1 LDLLDT
7 ENETGII
14 RTVDIQHEMRT
25 AYLDYAMSV
34 IVARALPDAR
44 DGLKPVQR
52 RILYAMHDM
61 GVRPTTPH
69 KKSARIV
76 GEVLGKY
83 HPHGDSAVY
92 EAMARLAQDFSVRY
106 MLVDG
111 QGNFGSIDGDSPAA
125 MRYTEARLSHIA
137 MELLNDIEKE
147 TVDWVENFDGSLQEP
162 AVLPA
167 RLPNL
172 LVNGA
177 SGIAVGMATSIPPHN
192 LGEIVDALVHILDN
206 WDRREEIGVEEL
218 MEYVKGPDF
227 PTGGQIL
234 GHEPIVKAYAT
245 GRGKAVVRAVANVE
259 EMRGGRFRLVITEIP
274 YQLNKS
280 SLLERIAML
289 VREGKL
295 EEISDLRDESDKR
308 GMSIIIELKRGAQPQ
323 KALNR
328 LYKHTPLQSTFGIQ
342 LLALVDGVPRV
353 LPLRRLLQIFLD
365 HRIDVLVR
373 RTQYDL
379 NKAQARAHIV
389 EGLLI
394 ALNHMDAIIKT
405 IRESPDVDT
414 ARDRLMANFGLSE
427 LQAQA
432 ILDMQLRRL
441 TGLER
446 QKLEEEY
453 AELLKT
459 ISYLEGL
466 LASPLQQR
474 EVIRQDLIELR
485 EHYADLRRTA
495 IRPNADASLDEED
508 LVEEEDV
515 LIAITQRG
523 YIKRMP
529 WTTFRAQGRGGRG
542 VIGMATGDED
552 EITTLLSAYSHD
564 TLLFFTDKGKVY
576 QEKVYQIPDAGRT
589 AKGSMIAGILA
600 VGAEEHVTAVVPV
613 SNLKNVPGSGD
624 MLSLD
629 DAPDSDSMPASG
641 DELLSDGEPL
651 PSESLPDEGL
661 SGEVHYLSMITRLGR
676 IKRVPLSEFSAVRPS
691 GLIAISLNTGDELG
705 WVRLTQGNDDLILV
719 TEQGQGL
726 RFNEQDVRPMG
737 RTAAGVIAIRMDD
750 GDRLTIAEVVE
761 PNGSLFLASLK
772 GYGRCTALDEFRT
785 QGRGGKGVIAFRVN
799 DMTGPVVD
807 GRVVQDDDEITLMSE
822 SGIVLRTRVDKIPKM
837 GRYSRGVQMMGL
849 KNGDRVATLARL
861 PSGGTPNGSAN
872 NGNGDTANSNDDI
885 NNRNGEVNSTVSHTD
900 PEEIPDLIREDSATV
915 DIR

>member
-1 LDLLDT
+1 MST
-7 ENETGII
+7 ENEIGIVK
-14 RTVDIQHEMRT
+14 TVEIQHEMRT

-61 GVRPTTPH
+61 GIRPTSPH

-125 MRYTEARLSHIA
+125 MRYTEARLSPIA
-137 MELLNDIEKE
+137 MELLNDIEKD
-147 TVDWVENFDGSLQEP
+147 TVEWGDNFDGSLQEP
-162 AVLPA
+162 LVLPA

-206 WDRREEIGVEEL
+206 WDRREEISVEEL
-218 MEYVKGPDF
+218 MELVKGPDF

-234 GHEPIVKAYAT
+234 GQEHIIRAYAT
-245 GRGKAVVRAVANVE
+245 GRGKAIVRAVVNVE
-259 EMRGGRFRLVITEIP
+259 EMHGGRFRLVVTEIP

-280 SLLERIAML
+280 SLIERIATL

-353 LPLRRLLQIFLD
+353 LPLRRLLQIFLN
-365 HRIDVLVR
+365 HRIEVLVR
-373 RTQYDL
+373 RTQFDL

-394 ALNHMDAIIKT
+394 ALDHMDAIIKT
-405 IRESPDVDT
+405 IRESPDVEI
-414 ARDRLMANFGLSE
+414 ARERLMANFE
-427 LQAQA
+427 LTEVQAQA

-485 EHYADLRRTA
+485 EHYADPRRTA
-495 IRPNADASLDEED
+495 IRPYADASLDEED

-589 AKGSMIAGILA
+589 AKGSLIAGILA
-600 VGAEEHVTAVVPV
+600 VGVEEHVTAVVPV
-613 SNLKNVPGSGD
+613 SSFEEAANGGTR
-624 MLSLD
+624 
-629 DAPDSDSMPASG
+629 
-641 DELLSDGEPL
+641 
-651 PSESLPDEGL
+651 
-661 SGEVHYLSMITRLGR
+661 YLSMITRKGR
-676 IKRVPLSEFSAVRPS
+676 IKRIALSEFSAVRPS
-691 GLIAISLNTGDELG
+691 GLIAISLYDGDELG

-726 RFNEQDVRPMG
+726 RFNEQDARPMG
-737 RTAAGVIAIRMDD
+737 RTAAGVIAIRMNED
-750 GDRLTIAEVVE
+750 DRLTVAEVVE
-761 PNGSLFLASLK
+761 PHGALFLASLK
-772 GYGRCTALDEFRT
+772 GYGRCTVLDEFRT
-785 QGRGGKGVIAFRVN
+785 QGRGGKGVIAYRIN
-799 DMTGPVVD
+799 DMTGPIVD
-807 GRVVQDDDEITLMSE
+807 GRVVQDDDEVTLMSE
-822 SGIVLRTRVDKIPKM
+822 GGIVLRTRVDKIPKM
-837 GRYSRGVQMMGL
+837 GRYTRGVQMMDL
-849 KNGDRVATLARL
+849 KDGDRVASLARL
-861 PSGGTPNGSAN
+861 PSGGAN
-872 NGNGDTANSNDDI
+872 NGNGDTSNG
-885 NNRNGEVNSTVSHTD
+885 NGEENPAMNQD
-900 PEEIPDLIREDSATV
+900 EGIGE
-915 DIR
+915 

>member
-1 LDLLDT
+1 LSIEDQI
-7 ENETGII
+7 GII
-14 RTVDIQHEMRT
+14 KTVDIQHEMRT

-61 GVRPTTPH
+61 GVRPNTPH

-92 EAMARLAQDFSVRY
+92 EAMARMAQDFSMRY
-106 MLVDG
+106 LLVDG

-125 MRYTEARLSHIA
+125 MRYTEARLSPIA
-137 MELLNDIEKE
+137 MELLNDIEKD
-147 TVDWVENFDGSLQEP
+147 TVDWTDNFDGSLKEP
-162 AVLPA
+162 TVLPA

-172 LVNGA
+172 IVNGA
-177 SGIAVGMATSIPPHN
+177 SGIAVGMATNIPPHN

-206 WDRREEIGVEEL
+206 WDRREEIAVEEL
-218 MEYVKGPDF
+218 LEYVKGPDF

-234 GHEPIVKAYAT
+234 GQEPIVKAYAT
-245 GRGKAVVRAVANVE
+245 GRGQAVVRAVANIE
-259 EMRGGRFRLVITEIP
+259 EMRGGRFRIVVTEIP

-280 SLLERIAML
+280 SLLERIAAL

-295 EEISDLRDESDKR
+295 DEISDLRDESDKR
-308 GMSIIIELKRGAQPQ
+308 GMSIVIELKRGAQPQ

-342 LLALVDGVPRV
+342 LLALVDGVPRI
-353 LPLRRLLQIFLD
+353 LPLRRLLQVFLD
-365 HRIDVLVR
+365 HRIEVLVR
-373 RTQYDL
+373 RAQFDL

-394 ALNHMDAIIKT
+394 ALDHLDAIIKT

-414 ARDRLMANFGLSE
+414 ARNRLMSNFGLTE
-427 LQAQA
+427 IQAQA

-474 EVIRQDLIELR
+474 QVIRQDLLELR
-485 EHYADLRRTA
+485 EHYADPRRTV
-495 IRPNADASLDEED
+495 IRPHADAAIDEED
-508 LVEEEDV
+508 LVEEESV
-515 LIAITQRG
+515 LISITQRG

-529 WTTFRAQGRGGRG
+529 WTTFRAQERGGRG

-552 EITTLLSAYSHD
+552 EITALLSAHSHD

-589 AKGSMIAGILA
+589 AKGSLIAGILA
-600 VGAEEHVTAVVPV
+600 IDPEERVTAVVPV
-613 SNLKNVPGSGD
+613 SSF
-624 MLSLD
+624 D
-629 DAPDSDSMPASG
+629 DAR
-641 DELLSDGEPL
+641 
-651 PSESLPDEGL
+651 
-661 SGEVHYLSMITRLGR
+661 YLSMVTRQGR
-676 IKRVPLSEFSAVRPS
+676 IKRVSLSEFSNVRPS
-691 GLIAISLNTGDELG
+691 GLIAISLNEGDELG
-705 WVRLTQGNDDLILV
+705 WVRLTRGTDDLILV
-719 TEQGQGL
+719 TAQGQAL
-726 RFNEQDVRPMG
+726 RFNEQEVRPMG
-737 RTAAGVIAIRMDD
+737 RAAAGVIAISLEE
-750 GDRLTIAEVVE
+750 GDRLSVAEVVE
-761 PNGSLFLASLK
+761 PDGSLFLVSLK
-772 GYGRCTALDEFRT
+772 GFGRCTLLDEFRT
-785 QGRGGKGVIAFRVN
+785 QGRGGKGVQAYRAN
-799 DMTGPVVD
+799 DKSGPVVD

-822 SGIVLRTRVDKIPKM
+822 NGIVLRIRVDKIPKM
-837 GRYSRGVQMMGL
+837 GRYTRGVQMMDL
-849 KNGDRVATLARL
+849 KNGDRVATIARL
-861 PSGGTPNGSAN
+861 PSGGES
-872 NGNGDTANSNDDI
+872 NGNGDTASN
-885 NNRNGEVNSTVSHTD
+885 NGD
-900 PEEIPDLIREDSATV
+900 EELVTGDE
-915 DIR
+915 

>member
-1 LDLLDT
+1 LST
-7 ENETGII
+7 ENEIGIVK
-14 RTVDIQHEMRT
+14 TVAIQHEMRT

-61 GVRPTTPH
+61 GIRPNSAH

-125 MRYTEARLSHIA
+125 MRYTEARLAPIA
-137 MELLNDIEKE
+137 MELLNDIEKD
-147 TVDWVENFDGSLQEP
+147 TVDWVDNFDGSLQEP
-162 AVLPA
+162 SVLPA

-177 SGIAVGMATSIPPHN
+177 SGIAVGMATNIPPHN
-192 LGEIVDALVHILDN
+192 LGEIVDALVLILDN
-206 WDRREEIGVEEL
+206 WDRREEISVEEL
-218 MEYVKGPDF
+218 MEHVKGPDF

-234 GHEPIVKAYAT
+234 GQEPIIKAYAT
-245 GRGKAVVRAVANVE
+245 GRGKAIVRAVANVE
-259 EMRGGRFRLVITEIP
+259 EMRGGRFRLVVTEIP

-280 SLLERIAML
+280 SLLERIATL

-353 LPLRRLLQIFLD
+353 LPLRRLLQVFLD
-365 HRIDVLVR
+365 HRIEVLVR
-373 RTQYDL
+373 RTQFDL

-394 ALNHMDAIIKT
+394 ALDHLDAIIKT
-405 IRESPDVDT
+405 IRESPDVET
-414 ARDRLMANFGLSE
+414 ARDRLMANFGLTE
-427 LQAQA
+427 IQAQA

-474 EVIRQDLIELR
+474 QVIRQDLIELR
-485 EHYADLRRTA
+485 EHYTDPRRTA
-495 IRPNADASLDEED
+495 IRPHADASLDDED
-508 LVEEEDV
+508 LIEDEDV

-529 WTTFRAQGRGGRG
+529 WTTFRVQGRGGRG
-542 VIGMATGDED
+542 VIGMATGDKD

-589 AKGSMIAGILA
+589 AKGSLIAGILA

-613 SNLKNVPGSGD
+613 SSFTGTPDSGTGLPGS
-624 MLSLD
+624 
-629 DAPDSDSMPASG
+629 AR
-641 DELLSDGEPL
+641 
-651 PSESLPDEGL
+651 
-661 SGEVHYLSMITRLGR
+661 YLSMVTRRGR
-676 IKRVPLSEFSAVRPS
+676 IKRVVLAEFNAVRPS
-691 GLIAISLNTGDELG
+691 GLIAISLNDGDELG

-726 RFNEQDVRPMG
+726 RFNEQAVRPMG
-737 RTAAGVIAIRMDD
+737 RAAAGVIAIRMDD
-750 GDRLTIAEVVE
+750 DDRLTVAEVVE

-799 DMTGPVVD
+799 EITGPVVD
-807 GRVVQDDDEITLMSE
+807 GRVVQDDDEVTLMSE
-822 SGIVLRTRVDKIPKM
+822 SGIVLRTRVERIPKM
-837 GRYSRGVQMMGL
+837 GRYSRGVQMMDL

-861 PSGGTPNGSAN
+861 PNGGTPNGSAN
-872 NGNGDTANSNDDI
+872 NGDKEPVNGD
-885 NNRNGEVNSTVSHTD
+885 
-900 PEEIPDLIREDSATV
+900 
-915 DIR
+915 

>member
-1 LDLLDT
+1 MDT
-7 ENETGII
+7 ENNVGTIKSVE
-14 RTVDIQHEMRT
+14 IQHEMRT

-44 DGLKPVQR
+44 DGCKPVQR

-61 GVRPTTPH
+61 GMRPTAAH

-83 HPHGDSAVY
+83 HPHSDTAVY
-92 EAMARLAQDFSVRY
+92 DAMARLAQDFSVRY

-137 MELLNDIEKE
+137 MELLNDIEKD
-147 TVDWVENFDGSLQEP
+147 TVDWIDNFDGSLQEP
-162 AVLPA
+162 TVLPA

-192 LGEIVDALVHILDN
+192 LAEVVDALVHILDN
-206 WDRREEIGVEEL
+206 WDRQDDVSVEEL
-218 MEYVKGPDF
+218 MEHIKGPDF

-234 GHEPIVKAYAT
+234 GHEPIIRAYAT
-245 GRGKAVVRAVANVE
+245 GRGKAVVRAVANIE
-259 EMRGGRFRLVITEIP
+259 EMRGGRFRIVVTEIP

-289 VREGKL
+289 ARSGSL
-295 EEISDLRDESDKR
+295 DEISDLRDESDKR

-328 LYKHTPLQSTFGIQ
+328 LYKRTPLQSTFGIQ
-342 LLALVDGVPRV
+342 LLALVNGVPRV
-353 LPLRRLLQIFLD
+353 LPLRRLLQIFLN
-365 HRIDVLVR
+365 HRIEVLVR

-394 ALNHMDAIIKT
+394 ALDHLDAVIRT
-405 IRESPDVDT
+405 IRESPDVET
-414 ARDRLMANFGLSE
+414 ARDRLMERFGLSE
-427 LQAQA
+427 VQAQA

-446 QKLEEEY
+446 QKLEDEY

-466 LASPLQQR
+466 LISPLQQR
-474 EVIRQDLIELR
+474 DVIRQDLLELR
-485 EHYADLRRTA
+485 ERYADPRRTT
-495 IRPNADASLDEED
+495 IRPYADASLDEED

-515 LIAITQRG
+515 LISITQRG

-529 WTTFRAQGRGGRG
+529 WTEFRAQQRGGRG

-552 EITTLLSAYSHD
+552 EITTLISAHSHS

-576 QEKVYQIPDAGRT
+576 QEKVYQIPDASRT
-589 AKGSMIAGILA
+589 AKGSLVAGILA
-600 VGAEEHVTAVVPV
+600 VEVEEHVTAVVPV
-613 SNLKNVPGSGD
+613 ASFE
-624 MLSLD
+624 
-629 DAPDSDSMPASG
+629 DAR
-641 DELLSDGEPL
+641 
-651 PSESLPDEGL
+651 
-661 SGEVHYLSMITRLGR
+661 YLTMVTQMGR
-676 IKRVPLSEFSAVRPS
+676 IKRVSLAEFNSVRPS
-691 GLIAISLNTGDELG
+691 GLIAITLNDGDELK
-705 WVRLTQGNDDLILV
+705 WVRLTQGEDDLILV
-719 TEQGQGL
+719 TEQGMGI

-750 GDRLTIAEVVE
+750 DDRLTIAEVVN
-761 PNGSLFLASLK
+761 PNGSLFLASEK
-772 GYGRCTALDEFRT
+772 GYGRCTLLDEFRV
-785 QGRGGKGVIAFRVN
+785 QGRGGKGVYAYRIN
-799 DMTGPVVD
+799 EKTGPVVD
-807 GRVVQDDDEITLMSE
+807 GRVVQDGDEITLMSE
-822 SGIVLRTRVDKIPKM
+822 SGIMLRTQVTSIPKM
-837 GRYSRGVQMMGL
+837 GRNTRGVQMMDL
-849 KNGDRVATLARL
+849 KDGDRVASMARL
-861 PSGGTPNGSAN
+861 LNGGEEHGSRRNNKPSPD
-872 NGNGDTANSNDDI
+872 DTEIRPD
-885 NNRNGEVNSTVSHTD
+885 
-900 PEEIPDLIREDSATV
+900 EEPYLDV
-915 DIR
+915 DIDIDEDDLV

>member
-1 LDLLDT
+1 MSI
-7 ENETGII
+7 ENEIGIV

-61 GVRPTTPH
+61 GIRPTTPH

-106 MLVDG
+106 LLVDG

-137 MELLNDIEKE
+137 MELLNDIEKD
-147 TVDWVENFDGSLQEP
+147 TVAWTDNFDGSLQEP
-162 AVLPA
+162 TVLPA

-192 LGEIVDALVHILDN
+192 LGEIVDALVLILDN

-234 GHEPIVKAYAT
+234 GQEPIIKAYAT
-245 GRGKAVVRAVANVE
+245 GRGKAIVRAVANVE
-259 EMRGGRFRLVITEIP
+259 EMHGGRFRLVVTEIP

-280 SLLERIAML
+280 GLLERIAAL

-295 EEISDLRDESDKR
+295 EEISDLRDESDMR

-365 HRIDVLVR
+365 HRIEVLVR

-394 ALNHMDAIIKT
+394 ALDHMDAIIKT
-405 IRESPDVDT
+405 IRESPDVET
-414 ARDRLMANFGLSE
+414 ARDRLMAGFGLSE

-446 QKLEEEY
+446 QKLEDEY

-485 EHYADLRRTA
+485 EHYADPRRTA

-508 LVEEEDV
+508 LVEEESV
-515 LIAITQRG
+515 LISITQRG

-542 VIGMATGDED
+542 VIGMATGGED
-552 EITTLLSAYSHD
+552 EITTLLSAHSHD
-564 TLLFFTDKGKVY
+564 TVLFFTDKGKVY

-589 AKGSMIAGILA
+589 AKGSLIAGILA
-600 VGAEEHVTAVVPV
+600 VEAEERVTAVVPV
-613 SNLKNVPGSGD
+613 SSF
-624 MLSLD
+624 D
-629 DAPDSDSMPASG
+629 DAR
-641 DELLSDGEPL
+641 
-651 PSESLPDEGL
+651 
-661 SGEVHYLSMITRLGR
+661 YLSMITRQGR
-676 IKRVPLSEFSAVRPS
+676 IKRVALSEFNGVRPS
-691 GLIAISLNTGDELG
+691 GLIAISLNDGDELG
-705 WVRLTQGNDDLILV
+705 WVRLTHGNDDLILV
-719 TEQGQGL
+719 TEQGLGL
-726 RFNEQDVRPMG
+726 RFNEQAVRPMG
-737 RTAAGVIAIRMDD
+737 RTAAGVIAIRM
-750 GDRLTIAEVVE
+750 GESDRLTIAEVVE

-785 QGRGGKGVIAFRVN
+785 QGRGGKGVYAYRIN
-799 DMTGPVVD
+799 DKTGPVVD
-807 GRVVQDDDEITLMSE
+807 GRVVQDDDEVTLMSE
-822 SGIVLRTRVDKIPKM
+822 NGIILRTSVDKIPKM
-837 GRYSRGVQMMGL
+837 GRYTRGVQMMHL
-849 KNGDRVATLARL
+849 DNGDRVATMARL
-861 PSGGTPNGSAN
+861 PNGGEN
-872 NGNGDTANSNDDI
+872 NSNGVSSGS
-885 NNRNGEVNSTVSHTD
+885 GEKTNDLEAADADAALGPVS
-900 PEEIPDLIREDSATV
+900 
-915 DIR
+915 

>member
-1 LDLLDT
+1 LSIVNDV
-7 ENETGII
+7 GIVK
-14 RTVDIQHEMRT
+14 TVAIQHEMRA

-61 GVRPTTPH
+61 GVRPNTPH

-125 MRYTEARLSHIA
+125 MRYTEARLSPIA
-137 MELLNDIEKE
+137 MELLNDIEKD
-147 TVDWVENFDGSLQEP
+147 TVEWVDNFDGSLQEP
-162 AVLPA
+162 SVLPA

-234 GHEPIVKAYAT
+234 GQEPIIKAYAT

-259 EMRGGRFRLVITEIP
+259 EMHGGRFRLVITEIP

-280 SLLERIAML
+280 GLLERIAAL

-295 EEISDLRDESDKR
+295 EEISDLRDESDMR

-353 LPLRRLLQIFLD
+353 LPLRRLLQVFLD
-365 HRIDVLVR
+365 HRIEVLVR

-394 ALNHMDAIIKT
+394 ALDHLDAIIKT
-405 IRESPDVDT
+405 IRESPDAET
-414 ARDRLMANFGLSE
+414 ARDRLMAGFGLTE
-427 LQAQA
+427 VQAQA

-446 QKLEEEY
+446 QKLEDEY

-474 EVIRQDLIELR
+474 QVIRQDLIELR
-485 EHYADLRRTA
+485 EHYADPRRTA
-495 IRPNADASLDEED
+495 IRPHADSSFNEED

-589 AKGSMIAGILA
+589 AKGSLIAGILA
-600 VGAEEHVTAVVPV
+600 IGAEEHVTAVVPV
-613 SNLKNVPGSGD
+613 SSFADASGSGD
-624 MLSLD
+624 TLSLD
-629 DAPDSDSMPASG
+629 DAPDDDDVLASG
-641 DELLSDGEPL
+641 DELLFDGEPL
-651 PSESLPDEGL
+651 PSGSPLP
-661 SGEVHYLSMITRLGR
+661 SGVRYLSMITRLGR

-691 GLIAISLNTGDELG
+691 GLIAISLNDGDELG

-726 RFNEQDVRPMG
+726 RFNEQNVRPMG

-750 GDRLTIAEVVE
+750 GDRLTVAEVVE

-785 QGRGGKGVIAFRVN
+785 QGRGGKGVVAFRVN
-799 DMTGPVVD
+799 EITGPVVD
-807 GRVVQDDDEITLMSE
+807 GHVVQDDDEVTLMSE
-822 SGIVLRTRVDKIPKM
+822 SGIVLRTRVEKIPKM
-837 GRYSRGVQMMGL
+837 GRYTRGVQMMHL
-849 KNGDRVATLARL
+849 NNGDRVATIARL
-861 PSGGTPNGSAN
+861 PNGGTPNGSTN
-872 NGNGDTANSNDDI
+872 NSDKESVTGD
-885 NNRNGEVNSTVSHTD
+885 
-900 PEEIPDLIREDSATV
+900 
-915 DIR
+915 

>member
-1 LDLLDT
+1 LDT
-7 ENETGII
+7 ENVIGTV

-92 EAMARLAQDFSVRY
+92 EAMARMAQDFSVRY
-106 MLVDG
+106 LLVDG

-137 MELLNDIEKE
+137 MELLNDIEKD
-147 TVDWVENFDGSLQEP
+147 TVAWVDNFDGSLQEP
-162 AVLPA
+162 SVLPA

-177 SGIAVGMATSIPPHN
+177 SGIAVGMATNIPPHN
-192 LGEIVDALVHILDN
+192 LGEIVDAAVHILDN

-234 GHEPIVKAYAT
+234 GQEQITKAYAT

-259 EMRGGRFRLVITEIP
+259 EMRGGRFRIVVTEIP

-280 SLLERIAML
+280 SLLERIAAL

-295 EEISDLRDESDKR
+295 DEISDLRDESDKR
-308 GMSIIIELKRGAQPQ
+308 GMSVIIELKRGAQPQ

-342 LLALVDGVPRV
+342 LLALVDGVPRIM
-353 LPLRRLLQIFLD
+353 PLRRLLQVFLD
-365 HRIDVLVR
+365 HRLEVLVR
-373 RTQYDL
+373 RAQFDL

-394 ALNHMDAIIKT
+394 ALDHLDAIIKT
-405 IRESPDVDT
+405 IRESPDVET
-414 ARDRLMANFGLSE
+414 ARDRLMTNFGLSE
-427 LQAQA
+427 VQAQA

-453 AELLKT
+453 ADLLKT

-474 EVIRQDLIELR
+474 EVIRQDLLELR
-485 EHYADLRRTA
+485 EHYGDPRRTA
-495 IRPNADASLDEED
+495 IRPFADASIDEED
-508 LVEEEDV
+508 LVEEESV
-515 LIAITQRG
+515 LISITQRG

-529 WTTFRAQGRGGRG
+529 WTTFRAQERGGRG

-552 EITTLLSAYSHD
+552 EITTLLSAHSHD
-564 TLLFFTDKGKVY
+564 TVLFFTNKGKVY

-589 AKGSMIAGILA
+589 AKGSLIAGILA
-600 VGAEEHVTAVVPV
+600 VEAEERVTAVVSV
-613 SNLKNVPGSGD
+613 SSF
-624 MLSLD
+624 D
-629 DAPDSDSMPASG
+629 DAQF
-641 DELLSDGEPL
+641 
-651 PSESLPDEGL
+651 
-661 SGEVHYLSMITRLGR
+661 LSMVTRQGR
-676 IKRVPLSEFSAVRPS
+676 IKRVSLAEFNGVRPS
-691 GLIAISLNTGDELG
+691 GLIAISLNDGDELG
-705 WVRLTQGNDDLILV
+705 WVRQTRGNDDLILV
-719 TEQGQGL
+719 TEQGLGL

-737 RTAAGVIAIRMDD
+737 RTAAGVIAIRLEE

-761 PNGSLFLASLK
+761 PNGALFLASLK

-785 QGRGGKGVIAFRVN
+785 QGRGGKGVYAYRVN
-799 DMTGPVVD
+799 DKTGPVVD
-807 GRVVQDDDEITLMSE
+807 GRVVQDDDEVTLMSE
-822 SGIVLRTRVDKIPKM
+822 NGIVLRTRVDKIPKM
-837 GRYSRGVQMMGL
+837 GRYTRGVQMMHL
-849 KNGDRVATLARL
+849 NNGDRVATIARL
-861 PSGGTPNGSAN
+861 PSGGENG
-872 NGNGDTANSNDDI
+872 GNGA
-885 NNRNGEVNSTVSHTD
+885 RVNSAETA
-900 PEEIPDLIREDSATV
+900 DLEADL
-915 DIR
+915 